1 MVIQFIQTLGPWI
14 LDFLPASHP
23 MDQEL
28 VESKQ
33 PLEGMEITFEAYTN
47 EDGSAA
53 GHRPVD
59 MKPKKQRNGRF
70 R

>member
-1 MVIQFIQTLGPWI
+1 
-14 LDFLPASHP
+14 

-53 GHRPVD
+53 AGHRPVD
-59 MKPKKQRNGRF
+59 MKQKKQRNGRF